1 MSILRSNI
9 RSTYQIGIAKQ
20 NFPSANRIN
29 ISRLNIAS
37 VDQISI
43 SRSNVQSADIIIGT
57 VISEFKNL
65 DKTQLDASIFFV
77 THQSY

>member
-1 MSILRSNI
+1 M
-9 RSTYQIGIAKQ
+9 
-20 NFPSANRIN
+20 
-29 ISRLNIAS
+29 NIAS

-65 DKTQLDASIFFV
+65 DKTQLNASIFFCYTSV
-77 THQSY
+77 VLTEQLFENLHNLIP